1 MCAFPLSRSS
11 SIECGYISFN
21 HLVGQR
27 EQLRR
32 NVEAERLGGLEVDHA
47 FESCRLCDR
56 QVSRLDTSKNPASVD
71 TGLTPLTP
79 KTWTVAYQTTC
90 HGELTR
96 EIERG
101 NGVAGCKHDNSL
113 ALAIE
118 ECVGTD
124 QKSADALFGETFKG
138 CNDGA
143 FRAGIE
149 YVKLSPG

>member
-1 MCAFPLSRSS
+1 MCEFPLSRSS

-101 NGVAGCKHDNSL
+101 NGVAGAQPRKFAPL
-113 ALAIE
+113 
-118 ECVGTD
+118 
-124 QKSADALFGETFKG
+124 
-138 CNDGA
+138 A
-143 FRAGIE
+143 FRKMVRSTDKAAHA
-149 YVKLSPG
+149 